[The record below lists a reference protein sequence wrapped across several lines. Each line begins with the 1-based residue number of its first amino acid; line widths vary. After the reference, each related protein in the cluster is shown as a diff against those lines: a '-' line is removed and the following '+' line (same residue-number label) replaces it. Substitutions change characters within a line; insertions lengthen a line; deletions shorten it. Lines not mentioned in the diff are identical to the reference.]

1 MFNQSLV
8 NKCIK
13 DSIFVDKPK
22 QKDIMRYDFY
32 GNISSGS
39 TCTCFRAYS
48 VKGNPSPYHLFYQMF
63 FLDIFL
69 YNKKTL
75 VKLESIKIDKN
86 DQI

>member
-48 VKGNPSPYHLFYQMF
+48 VKGNPSTYHLFYQ
-63 FLDIFL
+63 IFL
-69 YNKKTL
+69 KMPFYRINTI
-75 VKLESIKIDKN
+75 KLDLSP
-86 DQI
+86 